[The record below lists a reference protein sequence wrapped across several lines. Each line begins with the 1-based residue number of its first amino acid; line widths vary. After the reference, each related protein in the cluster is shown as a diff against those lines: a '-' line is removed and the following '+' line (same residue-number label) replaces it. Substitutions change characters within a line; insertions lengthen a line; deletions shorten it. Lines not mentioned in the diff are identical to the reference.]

1 MSMESLSLLPRLL
14 ELPKANDVD
23 GLDTVQSIA
32 CIRAMDRSH
41 FAIEVSQATE
51 EALTA
56 LFQARNVPDVLN
68 EGYGLSFSS
77 VAEQGITLHDRYGE
91 MLERGSRSVTGFV
104 SNLKGKVAELRVESA
119 LEERYPGYDFRL
131 AKDPTQE
138 GWDLSGAS
146 PDGQDIL
153 VQVKAGAESY
163 TDETLDFME
172 EYPNYPFA
180 VSSEIYAKVQES
192 YPELAERLI
201 DIGPAKEL
209 TEEVRD
215 GLEKLAGNM
224 GLDVPDSLSG
234 VLPIA
239 GEVVLG
245 IRLIWD
251 VVRTERELRGV
262 GLTDRSR
269 LHGVRALALMS
280 RFGINQVCIWA
291 GGAGGTAAGSM
302 MPGAG
307 NVVGGLAGSAAGLGG
322 AFLLN
327 RMLQPRIEEVAI
339 KLVGGDADDMF
350 YLMNKPE
357 IDQLGQS
364 FAATLLPDS

>member
-23 GLDTVQSIA
+23 GLDTVQSIT

-41 FAIEVSQATE
+41 FAIELSQATE

-68 EGYGLSFSS
+68 EAFGLSFST
-77 VAEQGITLHDRYGE
+77 VAEQGITLHDQYGE

-104 SNLKGKVAELRVESA
+104 SNLKGKVAEMKVESG
-119 LEERYPGYDFRL
+119 LEERFAGYDFDL
-131 AKDPTQE
+131 APSATQP
-138 GWDLSGAS
+138 GWDLIGKS
-146 PDGQDIL
+146 PDGPDIL

-163 TDETLDFME
+163 TGDVLE
-172 EYPNYPFA
+172 EMGKYPNYPFL
-180 VSSEIYAKVQES
+180 VSSEIYDRIAES
-192 YPELAERLI
+192 QPELLERVF

-234 VLPIA
+234 VLPFT

-245 IRLIWD
+245 
-251 VVRTERELRGV
+251 
-262 GLTDRSR
+262 
-269 LHGVRALALMS
+269 
-280 RFGINQVCIWA
+280 
-291 GGAGGTAAGSM
+291 
-302 MPGAG
+302 
-307 NVVGGLAGSAAGLGG
+307 
-322 AFLLN
+322 
-327 RMLQPRIEEVAI
+327 
-339 KLVGGDADDMF
+339 KL
-350 YLMNKPE
+350 
-357 IDQLGQS
+357 
-364 FAATLLPDS
+364 